1 MQQSRTNSKKFFDIS
16 VNLSLSFVGNK
27 EQLNSLL
34 QLLQTLLEQ
43 SQFDLEQGENM
54 LVSTFELL
62 VKPQL
67 PKELQQPPFDK
78 ISRTVIQGYFLT
90 LANTTNFNV
99 RVSLVFTALSP
110 ILDPANTITF
120 LDILG
125 DNVPGD
131 VDPSTPG
138 KTSFPL
144 TIPAN
149 DTGLFILQPDPA
161 LLTNT
166 DPDFEVRGY
175 VEIFLSSLS
184 PSRTATLLL
193 TPEHRGTFFKD
204 LTAADPQLDQIIY
217 PLPTATGS
225 SLFRFRGISPISQ
238 TSETPQSIE
247 AL

>member
-1 MQQSRTNSKKFFDIS
+1 
-16 VNLSLSFVGNK
+16 
-27 EQLNSLL
+27 
-34 QLLQTLLEQ
+34 
-43 SQFDLEQGENM
+43 M

-90 LANTTNFNV
+90 LANTTSSKV

-110 ILDPANTITF
+110 MLDPAKTITF
-120 LDILG
+120 LDISG
-125 DNVPGD
+125 DNIPGD
-131 VDPSTPG
+131 VDPGIPG
-138 KTSFPL
+138 KTSFAFS
-144 TIPAN
+144 IPAN

-161 LLTNT
+161 LLNNPE
-166 DPDFEVRGY
+166 PDFEVRGY

-184 PSRTATLLL
+184 PLRTATLLL

-204 LTAADPQLDQIIY
+204 VTAADPQLDQIIY

-225 SLFRFRGISPISQ
+225 SLYRFRGISSISQ
-238 TSETPQSIE
+238 TLETPDTVE

>member
-1 MQQSRTNSKKFFDIS
+1 
-16 VNLSLSFVGNK
+16 
-27 EQLNSLL
+27 
-34 QLLQTLLEQ
+34 
-43 SQFDLEQGENM
+43 M

-67 PKELQQPPFDK
+67 PKNLQIPPFDK

-90 LANTTNFNV
+90 LANTASSEV

-110 ILDPANTITF
+110 ILDPAKTITF

-125 DNVPGD
+125 ENIPGD
-131 VDPSTPG
+131 VDPRSPG
-138 KTSFPL
+138 KTSFSL

-161 LLTNT
+161 LLNNAE
-166 DPDFEVRGY
+166 PDFEVRGY

-184 PSRTATLLL
+184 TSRTATLLL

-225 SLFRFRGISPISQ
+225 SLFRFRSISLGSQ
-238 TSETPQSIE
+238 IPETPEAIE
-247 AL
+247 A

>member
-1 MQQSRTNSKKFFDIS
+1 
-16 VNLSLSFVGNK
+16 
-27 EQLNSLL
+27 
-34 QLLQTLLEQ
+34 
-43 SQFDLEQGENM
+43 M

-67 PKELQQPPFDK
+67 PKEIQQPPFDR

-90 LANTTNFNV
+90 LANVTKFDV

-110 ILDPANTITF
+110 ILDPATTVTF

-125 DNVPGD
+125 TNVPGD
-131 VDPSTPG
+131 VIPESPG
-138 KTSFPL
+138 KTSFAI

-149 DTGLFILQPDPA
+149 DTGLFILQPDPR
-161 LLTNT
+161 LLNNT

-175 VEIFLSSLS
+175 VEIYLASLS
-184 PSRTATLLL
+184 PVRNVTLLL

-225 SLFRFRGISPISQ
+225 SLYRFRNLPQPIGLQDLSDAL
-238 TSETPQSIE
+238 E

>member
-1 MQQSRTNSKKFFDIS
+1 
-16 VNLSLSFVGNK
+16 
-27 EQLNSLL
+27 
-34 QLLQTLLEQ
+34 
-43 SQFDLEQGENM
+43 M

-90 LANTTNFNV
+90 LANVTNRDV

-110 ILDPANTITF
+110 TLDPATTVTF
-120 LDILG
+120 LDISG
-125 DNVPGD
+125 GNVRGD
-131 VDPSTPG
+131 VAPESPG
-138 KTSFPL
+138 KTSFPI

-161 LLTNT
+161 LLNNT

-184 PSRTATLLL
+184 FSRTTTLLL

-225 SLFRFRGISPISQ
+225 SLFRFRSISFSSQ
-238 TSETPQSIE
+238 TPEIPDGIE